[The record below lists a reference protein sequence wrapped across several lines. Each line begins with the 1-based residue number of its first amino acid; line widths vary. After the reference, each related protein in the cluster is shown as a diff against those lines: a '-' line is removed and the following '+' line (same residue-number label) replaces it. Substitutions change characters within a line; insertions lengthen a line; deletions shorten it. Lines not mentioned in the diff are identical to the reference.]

1 MKEITYFYLSG
12 CPFCRSADR
21 MIEELCAENP
31 DYAKIP
37 VKKIEERENPALA
50 NQYDY
55 FYVPCLWLGH
65 QKLHEGAASKEK
77 LRAVLQQAIKE

>member
-1 MKEITYFYLSG
+1 MKELTYFYLAG
-12 CPFCRSADR
+12 CPFCRAADR
-21 MIEELCAENP
+21 MIEELEAENP
-31 DYAKIP
+31 EFLKVPI
-37 VKKIEERENPALA
+37 KKIEERENSALA

-55 FYVPCLWLGH
+55 FYVPCLWIDK